1 MPLAMQIV
9 GLKSLNINRSN
20 LIVFR
25 NSYFTEQKLMFKVPV
40 GVESDSET
48 VELLTIFVSLS
59 GVVIVLIVILTRKVK
74 TYKIKED

>member
-1 MPLAMQIV
+1 
-9 GLKSLNINRSN
+9 
-20 LIVFR
+20 
-25 NSYFTEQKLMFKVPV
+25 MFKVPV